1 MSICQDYDK
10 ARDLIKKFCLLLN
23 NCSEYADLYNQVSA
37 IVNINNYKVF
47 YGQFLNG
54 DLDELI
60 EFRMGCSED
69 TMEFSVI
76 RVQNIMCFKQ
86 IRFDIN
92 HICIVR
98 GLN

>member
-69 TMEFSVI
+69 TMEFRLSESKILCVSSKSDLI
-76 RVQNIMCFKQ
+76 LITFV
-86 IRFDIN
+86 
-92 HICIVR
+92 
-98 GLN
+98 